1 MSNFLN
7 NIDIETLNKEK
18 YQSEARLNEL
28 NRILEN
34 KKKEIINTRES
45 MPDYL
50 KQICDTLMNDNL
62 TEEQL
67 QQSLAILEQKQIE
80 LEKIAGECINN
91 LQASGIL

>member
-1 MSNFLN
+1 MNNLLN

-28 NRILEN
+28 NRVLEN
-34 KKKEIINTRES
+34 KKKELIDTRDS

-50 KQICDTLMNDNL
+50 KEICDILVSNDL

-67 QQSLAILEQKQIE
+67 KQSLVVLEQKQIE
-80 LEKIAGECINN
+80 LEKIAGECISN